1 MAVAPAPVVSTG
13 SSADATGTMVREAVE
28 EFAQEAIAVLLQ
40 LGEPRLR
47 AEELIDRVTRADPAI
62 ETADGLVTAALRL
75 KQLA

>member
-1 MAVAPAPVVSTG
+1 
-13 SSADATGTMVREAVE
+13 VREAVA

-47 AEELIDRVTRADPAI
+47 AEELIDRVTRADPSI